1 MSLWFEVVVLKDLS
15 FFKSVPFI
23 HLQVSASNIYIYCQ
37 TSGAKHGTEGLIIEN
52 LNISIQGGLD

>member
-23 HLQVSASNIYIYCQ
+23 DLQVSATNIYCQ
-37 TSGAKHGTEGLIIEN
+37 TSGAKHGTEGLIIES